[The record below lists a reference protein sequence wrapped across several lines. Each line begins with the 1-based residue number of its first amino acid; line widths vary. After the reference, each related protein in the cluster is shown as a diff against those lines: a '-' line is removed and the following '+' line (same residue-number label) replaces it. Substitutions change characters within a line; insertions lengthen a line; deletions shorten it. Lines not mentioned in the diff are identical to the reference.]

1 MSAGSFNVA
10 VVGATGAVGRETI
23 KTLEQRGFPVS
34 RLRLFAS
41 GRSAGETIDFSGNP
55 VTIENLANA
64 DFRGVD
70 LVLSAPGASVS
81 REFAPRAVAAGAIVV
96 DKSSAFRMDPDVPL
110 VVPEVNPEAAKT
122 HKGILASPNCSTI
135 PLVLALAPLHREFGV
150 ERVVV
155 STYQAVS
162 GAGRKAVDELLQ
174 QVVAVFGQ
182 RPTEVKVLPHQIAFN
197 VVPQVEDFRPEDG
210 GFTTEETKIVEE
222 SRKIL
227 GIADLRVVATCARV
241 PVMNGHSES
250 VVIETRKP
258 VPVEAARELL
268 AASPGL
274 EVRDDPAMGE
284 YPMALDAAGQDEVL
298 VGRLRRDPTVANGL
312 AFWLVA
318 DNLRKGAALNAVQIA
333 ELVLG
338 VAHVGVSV
346 AK

>member
-10 VVGATGAVGRETI
+10 VVGATGAVGREAI
-23 KTLEQRGFPVS
+23 ATLEQRGFPVS

-41 GRSAGETIDFSGNP
+41 GRSAGETIDFHGTP
-55 VTIENLANA
+55 VTVENLANA
-64 DFRGVD
+64 DFGGVE

-81 REFAPRAVAAGAIVV
+81 REFAPRAVAVGAIVV

-110 VVPEVNPEAAKT
+110 VVPEVNPEAAKV
-122 HKGILASPNCSTI
+122 HKGILSSPNCSTI
-135 PLVLALAPLHREFGV
+135 PLVLALAPLHREYGI
-150 ERVVV
+150 ERVIV

-162 GAGRKAVDELLQ
+162 GAGRLAVDELMQ
-174 QVVAVFGQ
+174 QIAAVFGQ
-182 RPTEVKVLPHQIAFN
+182 RPTDVKVLPHQIAFN
-197 VVPQVEDFRPEDG
+197 VVPQVEVFRPEDE
-210 GFTTEETKIVEE
+210 GFSTEETKIVEE

-227 GIADLRVVATCARV
+227 GIPDLRVVATCARV
-241 PVMNGHSES
+241 PVLNGHSES
-250 VVIETRKP
+250 VVVETRKP
-258 VPVEAARELL
+258 VPVAAARELL

-274 EVRDDPAMGE
+274 ELRDDPAAGE

-338 VAHVGVSV
+338 IDHVGVSV